1 MERKRSPMTHQKIM
15 AHFKE
20 NDPWQKQRP
29 KKKKELNKAKKPANQ
44 EESKDEPP
52 VQVKKK
58 PCAGVNLAAMTPV
71 NVVEQK
77 DLFFSNNCNL
87 NPQFEYSNYAAT

>member
-44 EESKDEPP
+44 EESKD
-52 VQVKKK
+52 
-58 PCAGVNLAAMTPV
+58 
-71 NVVEQK
+71 
-77 DLFFSNNCNL
+77 
-87 NPQFEYSNYAAT
+87 